1 MLNVV
6 NCPKRK
12 IKVLARKTR
21 YTVLI
26 VQCTDM
32 MGYDDTVIIITVPC
46 IILLVVVVELF
57 VSHDLYT
64 FQDKPAEQVTNSN
77 KSPPVA
83 GKCPCNQDY
92 Y

>member
-1 MLNVV
+1 MMTLN
-6 NCPKRK
+6 
-12 IKVLARKTR
+12 
-21 YTVLI
+21 
-26 VQCTDM
+26 
-32 MGYDDTVIIITVPC
+32 IITVPC

-83 GKCPCNQDY
+83 GKYPCNQDFLLIDNILCVIKIW
-92 Y
+92 